1 MRPMPTDVK
10 PPKGPKRELKLGNK
24 LHDGRGGYP
33 GQETWLK
40 ACFAF
45 FAVILACG
53 RRVGKS
59 TFIPNLFMEE
69 MTGCDHFYQAA
80 YGSQGHPQSKD
91 MFRACLDAW
100 TEAGIVKES
109 RADEGQDRWIELD
122 PLHMEM
128 DDGTIIRGHGGKVW
142 FISLEQGAH
151 RGFHGKGLDRAVIDE
166 ACLVPEEALTSTLLP
181 MLVTARGKLLVTG
194 SPFPDEN
201 GAIGWEWFQRWWES
215 GNILNENRKKN
226 RISFN
231 APTEANPHN
240 PLEWCAEM
248 RATAR
253 SHSEEL
259 CLYDGQFARD
269 MGAVFDNLKT
279 VFCLKATDLGN
290 AWQVE
295 EYKRGTEYVAGLDF
309 GAKKDYSVLSIFT
322 VEPHPRQVFLMRIQG
337 PLHHQEAAI
346 DRWMA
351 AYHHPMLYVEG
362 REGGAY
368 IAPKL
373 REMYGE
379 GCREV
384 LWASGGKWDKESAVL
399 RGMDF
404 FQQKAWSLIDVPW
417 QYDEFRLFS
426 RMKRGANSTGF
437 KYSAPSGKHDDAVA
451 ATLYAAYGL
460 PFVRDKAFQVEPEKP
475 KTYSSAWWDLHLAVN
490 SRAPSRQGKS
500 SNLSF

>member
-10 PPKGPKRELKLGNK
+10 PPKNRLKLVEE
-24 LHDGRGGYP
+24 LHDGRGPYP
-33 GQETWLK
+33 GQMTWLQ
-40 ACFAF
+40 ACLCDKWNEV
-45 FAVILACG
+45 VIACG
-53 RRVGKS
+53 RRVGKT
-59 TFIPNLFMEE
+59 TFIPRLLIEE
-69 MTGCDHFYQAA
+69 MAGCDHHYMAA
-80 YGSQGHPQSKD
+80 YMAQTHVLAKD
-91 MFRACLDAW
+91 MYRACFEAW
-100 TEAGIVKES
+100 GNAGLIEDY
-109 RADEGQDRWIELD
+109 RADEGQDRWLK
-122 PLHMEM
+122 LHPINDVD
-128 DDGTIIRGHGGKVW
+128 DDGTVRSKGHGATIY
-142 FISLEQGAH
+142 FISGENGGT
-151 RGFHGKGLDRAVIDE
+151 GFHGKGLDRAIIDE
-166 ACLVPEEALTSTLLP
+166 ASLVPPAAYYITLSP
-181 MLVTARGKLLVTG
+181 MLVTTNGKMLITG

-201 GAIGWEWFQRWWES
+201 GAVGWDWFKDRWEA
-215 GNILNENRKKN
+215 GNILNDKREPNVL
-226 RISFN
+226 SFN
-231 APTEANPHN
+231 APSEANPYN
-240 PLEWCAEM
+240 PIERVRME
-248 RATAR
+248 RAKCR

-295 EYKRGTEYVAGLDF
+295 EYKQGTEYVAGLDF

-404 FQQKAWSLIDVPW
+404 FQQKAWSMIDVPW

-426 RMKRGANSTGF
+426 RIKRGANSTGF